1 MSSCRCP
8 SVPVSYWQTCQ
19 WLNETQKKKKK
30 KRLCFNEPVH
40 HILLPFLFCGR
51 LALVDCRAVSWWKR
65 DRDLQQMYCA
75 IYITDSLMWTY
86 IICSIKNYLFVFF
99 PPQEP
104 QKRAKDRGWTVGS
117 FIWHLAECQLWVSR
131 ICQINSWSHY
141 DIDTEK
147 KKNPHIHKA
156 RTSESLLFLAWSVS
170 LVHQFGSD

>member
-1 MSSCRCP
+1 MSICP
-8 SVPVSYWQTCQ
+8 CFILANLPMTQ
-19 WLNETQKKKKK
+19 WDSKKKKK
-30 KRLCFNEPVH
+30 KSVCALTSLCTT
-40 HILLPFLFCGR
+40 FCCR
-51 LALVDCRAVSWWKR
+51 FYLALVDCRAVSWWKR

-75 IYITDSLMWTY
+75 IYITDSLMWTS